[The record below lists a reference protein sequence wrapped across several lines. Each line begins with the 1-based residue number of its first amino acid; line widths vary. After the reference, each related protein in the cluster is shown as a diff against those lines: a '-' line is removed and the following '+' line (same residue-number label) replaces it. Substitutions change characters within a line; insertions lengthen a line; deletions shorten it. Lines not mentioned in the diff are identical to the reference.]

1 MCLMAVAE
9 RDGIVAERYSGCGR
23 KAIISAPQAGWQAAL
38 AAGGANGL
46 VVIQLPSLELLA
58 NNRVI
63 ENQCQKPMNPVAIHH
78 SNILAIEDDPVL
90 GAYLHE
96 ELQRGGFQVT
106 WCRNGLDGLETAG
119 RQVFDVVLMDILLP
133 GLNGLDALAQL
144 RRKSATPVILMSALG
159 AEADRITGF
168 QRGADDYLPKPFS
181 MAELQV
187 RIEAILR
194 RVELERRRQA
204 PQPVE
209 PGELRFDDAI
219 SDVCLGSNW
228 AGLTPS
234 EYRLLD
240 TLYRSPDEVLSKPLL
255 YQQVLQRGYSRH
267 DRSLD
272 MHVSQIR
279 RKLKAVGYHE
289 RQIVTVWGKGYVLSA
304 GEG

>member
-1 MCLMAVAE
+1 MCLAAVAE
-9 RDGIVAERYSGCGR
+9 RDGIISERYSG
-23 KAIISAPQAGWQAAL
+23 S
-38 AAGGANGL
+38 GANALIADDFCRLGWPDHL
-46 VVIQLPSLELLA
+46 TGRNWVAWPGHMA
-58 NNRVI
+58 NNRAT
-63 ENQCQKPMNPVAIHH
+63 ENKCQKPMNPVAIHN
-78 SNILAIEDDPVL
+78 SSILAIEDDPVL

-106 WCRNGLDGLETAG
+106 WCRNGQEGLERAG

-144 RRKSATPVILMSALG
+144 RRRSTTPVILMSALG

-194 RVELERRRQA
+194 RVDLERRRKVQ
-204 PQPVE
+204 PQVE
-209 PGELRFDDAI
+209 PGQLQFDEVA
-219 SDVCLGSNW
+219 SDVCLNGQW

-240 TLYRSPDEVLSKPLL
+240 TLKRSQDEVLSKPFL

-279 RKLKAVGYHE
+279 RKLKSVGYHDQ
-289 RQIVTVWGKGYVLSA
+289 QIRTVWGKGYVLSA
-304 GEG
+304 AEAD

>member
-1 MCLMAVAE
+1 
-9 RDGIVAERYSGCGR
+9 
-23 KAIISAPQAGWQAAL
+23 
-38 AAGGANGL
+38 
-46 VVIQLPSLELLA
+46 
-58 NNRVI
+58 
-63 ENQCQKPMNPVAIHH
+63 MNPDVIHA

-106 WCRNGLDGLETAG
+106 WCRNGREGLEVAG
-119 RQVFDVVLMDILLP
+119 QKPFDVVLLDILLP

-144 RRKSATPVILMSALG
+144 RTRSTTPVILMSALG
-159 AEADRITGF
+159 AEADRISGF

-194 RVELERRRQA
+194 RVALERRRQA
-204 PQPVE
+204 PSDAL
-209 PGELRFDDAI
+209 PGQLRFDEQVA
-219 SDVCLGSNW
+219 DVCLGEQW

-234 EYRLLD
+234 EYRLLE
-240 TLYRSPDEVLSKPLL
+240 TLRRSQDEVLSKPFL
-255 YQQVLQRGYSRH
+255 YQQVLQRGYARH

-279 RKLKAVGYHE
+279 RKLKAIGYLE
-289 RQIVTVWGKGYVLSA
+289 QQIRTVWGKGYVLSA
-304 GEG
+304 SEAE

>member
-1 MCLMAVAE
+1 MCLAAVAE
-9 RDGIVAERYSGCGR
+9 RDGIISERYSG
-23 KAIISAPQAGWQAAL
+23 S
-38 AAGGANGL
+38 GANALIAGDFCRL
-46 VVIQLPSLELLA
+46 GWPHHLTGRNWVAWPGHMA
-58 NNRVI
+58 NNRAT
-63 ENQCQKPMNPVAIHH
+63 ENKCQKPMNPVAIHN
-78 SNILAIEDDPVL
+78 SSILAIEDDPVL

-106 WCRNGLDGLETAG
+106 WCRNGQEGLETAG

-144 RRKSATPVILMSALG
+144 RRRSTTPVILMSALG

-194 RVELERRRQA
+194 RVDLERRRKVQ
-204 PQPVE
+204 PQVE
-209 PGELRFDDAI
+209 PGQLQYDEAA
-219 SDVCLGSNW
+219 SDVCLNGQW

-240 TLYRSPDEVLSKPLL
+240 TLKRSQEEVLSKPFL

-279 RKLKAVGYHE
+279 RKLKSVGYHDQ
-289 RQIVTVWGKGYVLSA
+289 QIRTVWGKGYVLSA
-304 GEG
+304 AEAD

>member
-1 MCLMAVAE
+1 
-9 RDGIVAERYSGCGR
+9 
-23 KAIISAPQAGWQAAL
+23 
-38 AAGGANGL
+38 
-46 VVIQLPSLELLA
+46 
-58 NNRVI
+58 
-63 ENQCQKPMNPVAIHH
+63 MNPVAIQT
-78 SNILAIEDDPVL
+78 SSILAIEDDPVL
-90 GAYLHE
+90 GAYLRE

-106 WCRNGLDGLETAG
+106 WCRNGLEGLETAG
-119 RQVFDVVLMDILLP
+119 RQAFDVVLLDILLP

-144 RRKSATPVILMSALG
+144 RRRSSTPVILMSALG

-181 MAELQV
+181 MTELQV

-194 RVELERRRQA
+194 RVALERRHQPSRESA
-204 PQPVE
+204 PGQ
-209 PGELRFDDAI
+209 LRFDEDAC
-219 SDVCLGSNW
+219 DVCLDGRW

-240 TLYRSPDEVLSKPLL
+240 TLNRSQDEVLSKPFL

-279 RKLKAVGYHE
+279 RKLKVIGYQE
-289 RQIVTVWGKGYVLSA
+289 RQLRTVWGKGYVLSA
-304 GEG
+304 GEVD